1 MDKIR
6 SIARSRLAL
15 LGLFLAG
22 LGVVLWLA
30 SAPAVRVGDA
40 YREASAPAEA
50 LFDGHPIGQII
61 APPLD
66 QLVGLRLW
74 LRRPATPRGS
84 LALQIRSL
92 DQGLDL
98 ATIELAVAD
107 LPAQGPTT
115 FSLPEHLPAPLQ
127 MNRRETLE
135 LTLTTSGVDA
145 ADPVGVAAGGNGY
158 GYGLLVRAGREA
170 PRADLVFETL
180 YQARLLDRVVP
191 ITAIA
196 YGRPGIFGAP
206 QLYALL
212 LYSVLVLLL
221 CFVAQVLR
229 AAYAPKQA
237 ANV

>member
-1 MDKIR
+1 MDNIR
-6 SIARSRLAL
+6 SIARSRLVL

-22 LGVVLWLA
+22 LGVVFWLA
-30 SAPAVRVGDA
+30 SAPTVRVGDA
-40 YREASAPAEA
+40 YREASEPAEA
-50 LFDGHPIGQII
+50 LYDNHPIGQII

-74 LRRPATPRGS
+74 LRRPAAPRGT
-84 LALQIRSL
+84 LALHVRSL

-98 ATIELAVAD
+98 ALIELPVAD
-107 LPAQGPTT
+107 LPAQGPTS
-115 FSLPEHLPAPLQ
+115 FRLPERLAAPLQ

-135 LTLTTSGVDA
+135 LMLTSQGVDS
-145 ADPVGVAAGGNGY
+145 ADPVMVAVGGNGY
-158 GYGLLVRAGREA
+158 GYGLLVRAGREM

-191 ITAIA
+191 ITTIA

-212 LYSVLVLLL
+212 LYSVLALLL
-221 CFVAQVLR
+221 AFVTRVLR
-229 AAYAPKQA
+229 AAFAPERS

>member
-1 MDKIR
+1 MDNVR
-6 SIARSRLAL
+6 SIARRRLVL

-22 LGVVLWLA
+22 LGLVFWLA
-30 SAPAVRVGDA
+30 TAPTVRVGDA
-40 YREASAPAEA
+40 YREASEPGEA

-74 LRRPATPRGS
+74 LRRPAAPRGT
-84 LALQIRSL
+84 LVLRVRSL

-98 ATIELAVAD
+98 TEIELPVAA
-107 LPAQGPTT
+107 LPAQGPTS
-115 FSLPEHLPAPLQ
+115 FRLPERMAAPLQ

-135 LTLTTSGVDA
+135 LLLTARGVDP
-145 ADPVGVAAGGNGY
+145 ADPVGVAVGGNGY
-158 GYGLLVRAGREA
+158 GYGLLVRAGREI

-212 LYSVLVLLL
+212 LYAVLVLLL
-221 CFVAQVLR
+221 GFVALVLR
-229 AAYAPKQA
+229 AAFAPERS